1 MKIGLLAGTGALPK
15 AVAEGAKA
23 LGHDVYLAQIEGM
36 PISDLEGK
44 SYHFGEVGKILKDF
58 KAQNVTHV
66 CMAGKVGRPD
76 LTKIRP
82 DFQTLKRLPGA
93 IKAARQG
100 DDALLTYVVSN
111 FEKEGFEIIA
121 PQELCR
127 ALLMPSG
134 HLGAHKM
141 EEADREDAEKAMK
154 IAREIG
160 ALDIGQATVV
170 CHGVV
175 LAVEA
180 QEGTDG
186 VLKRVATLPI
196 DLRGNSDKPAG
207 VLAKMVKPGQEDR
220 VDLPTI
226 GPKTVKLAAAA
237 GLAGIITEAGQA
249 FVIDRSEVA
258 RLADDA
264 GMFVVG
270 LPPTES

>member
-1 MKIGLLAGTGALPK
+1 MKVGLLAGTGALPK

-36 PISDLEGK
+36 PIADLEGK
-44 SYHFGEVGKILKDF
+44 TYHFGEVGKILKDF
-58 KAQNVTHV
+58 RAAGVTHV
-66 CMAGKVGRPD
+66 CMAGNVGRPD

-100 DDALLTYVVSN
+100 DDSLLKYVVSS

-121 PQELCR
+121 PQELCS

-134 HLGAHKM
+134 HLGAHRI
-141 EEADREDAEKAMK
+141 EDNDREDAEKAMR

-160 ALDIGQATVV
+160 AMDIGQAVVV
-170 CHGVV
+170 CRGLV

-186 VLKRVATLPI
+186 VLKRVANLPSDI
-196 DLRGNSDKPAG
+196 RGRNDRPAG

-226 GPKTVKLAAAA
+226 GPKTVKLAADA

-249 FVIDRSEVA
+249 FVIDRGDVA
-258 RLADDA
+258 KLADAA

-270 LPPTES
+270 LPPSES